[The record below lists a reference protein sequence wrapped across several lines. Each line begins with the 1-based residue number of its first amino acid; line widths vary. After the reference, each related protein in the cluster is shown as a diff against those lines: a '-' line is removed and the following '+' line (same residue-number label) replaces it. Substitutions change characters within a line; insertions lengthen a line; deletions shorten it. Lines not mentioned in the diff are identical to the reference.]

1 MKVVRKKWNRVSTIK
16 LCYAAAILI
25 MMNSGFIGLKPK
37 NEKDDKK
44 KDQEARKKEQK
55 KQKKLK
61 E

>member
-1 MKVVRKKWNRVSTIK
+1 MPTIK
-16 LCYAAAILI
+16 LCYAAILI